1 MNGTQPVKCALWARV
16 SSTDGS
22 QTTENQLFVLRE
34 WAARRGFEVAR
45 EFITEDSAWA
55 SGNGAKGKEF
65 DRQRTELKAGAKRGE
80 YSRVLIWS
88 LDRLS
93 RRGIKDTIGIL
104 DDLADAGAIVC
115 SHQETWTETTDRR
128 MQELIISVMSWMA
141 EMESSRRSERIKAGM
156 ARAKRE
162 VAAEI
167 AAGRVPEK
175 RVGGRVAGKKDRR
188 KRETSGYRDAWAPGG
203 ALRVAREAQ
212 IAAKRAAQENG
223 SGEDQEL

>member
-1 MNGTQPVKCALWARV
+1 MNGTQPVKCAIWARV

-55 SGNGAKGKEF
+55 NGNGAKGKEF
-65 DRQRTELKAGAKRGE
+65 DRQRTALKAGAKRGE

-162 VAAEI
+162 
-167 AAGRVPEK
+167 GQQ
-175 RVGGRVAGKKDRR
+175 VGGRTAGSKDRR
-188 KRETSGYRDAWAPGG
+188 RRETSGYQDAWAPGG

-223 SGEDQEL
+223 SGEDQDNAPATG

>member
-1 MNGTQPVKCALWARV
+1 MNSASTGPVRCAIWARV
-16 SSTDGS
+16 SSTDGTQS
-22 QTTENQLFVLRE
+22 TENQTHVLRA
-34 WAARRGFEVAR
+34 WADRRGFEVAR

-55 SGNGAKGKEF
+55 SGNGVKGKEF

-104 DDLADAGAIVC
+104 DDLDDAGALVC

-156 ARAKRE
+156 ARRQRE
-162 VAAEI
+162 
-167 AAGRVPEK
+167 GNP
-175 RVGGRVAGKKDRR
+175 VGGRVKGSKDRR
-188 KRETSGYRDAWAPGG
+188 KRDTSGYKDAWAPGG
-203 ALRVAREAQ
+203 KLRVAREQ
-212 IAAKRAAQENG
+212 RLAAKRAAEAEGQQDAG
-223 SGEDQEL
+223 